1 VRKGWTLK
9 ATITITAIILMAIT
23 VCMRVEAQTSILN
36 ITAVSWR
43 STAGTPIYPG
53 SQNTI
58 LRVEAKHVGG
68 TAIQACTAR
77 ITPPNGVNPSYGYGY
92 TVPARTA
99 NGTTATITQPG
110 ETIYFEWRLDVDRS
124 VKPGN
129 YTAKITVSYRENG
142 QPKEEE
148 YNVTLTVNPYPKLII
163 AVLEAKLTPSNHP
176 DTLNTNIQ
184 VTLRNNGEATIT
196 GGTAKIQLPTPQLT
210 PKEVSTNMPNTPIGG
225 TSTLTFNGIDISSQT
240 QPGTYQAQLTINAT
254 MQTRDGITYNEN
266 GTATLTLKVEEAT
279 LEMKQAIKPV
289 TVQWGT
295 TQPTP
300 TYQQSRYIAL
310 QITVMNVWERDA
322 QGIIVEA
329 DSPWL
334 NPIKPVDTYQG
345 RITTGGTF
353 TATLYYDIKP
363 EAPQTI
369 TVNVKATYWLDMGG
383 GTMTRTT
390 STNTIIVNIEG
401 KPRGGGISVVAVQ
414 WQNNMN
420 VYPNTENATLQI
432 TITNN
437 NPYNIRG
444 IHLKLKP
451 PNGIREAEAYING
464 PIQPYTST
472 TANLRTSIADIQPGK
487 YKAKLEADYIMDTGG
502 PGTRIMET
510 HEIELQVMSDREAIE
525 VISVEWPEG
534 SCQPGTY
541 GATLKITI
549 RVNTIDQL
557 KGPTMIIQL
566 PQGFTDS
573 KDNKSRTVIAT
584 PTQPQQRIALETLTP
599 EEIAKIMQQTQ
610 QATPQQTYTRGDII
624 TFQAKINVQ
633 VNKTGT
639 YTANTT
645 ITYIDGWGTRRSINK
660 TIEIPVLGGARSI
673 NVEVEG
679 RLVQGRQTTL
689 NLTVTCNGTAPAYN
703 VYIDMTPTQA
713 NPILI
718 ASPSKIYIEKLEPNK
733 QVKIPVK
740 FTYNPQATQ
749 TALGAT
755 TTINYGVTTMTMRIT
770 YKDPAG
776 NEHTYQH
783 LTAIA
788 IQPYIDLTI
797 KDLKAEEYGG
807 TVRITGTIINYGSA
821 TAYRVKAQYMQSE
834 TYIGDIEPGG
844 EAAFKIEASSTGS
857 SKATIEITYQNA
869 FNEKETIKVNAT
881 ITRIQEVTPP
891 QQQQPTRISWTTITI
906 IAATTIFLAIAA
918 TMIYKMYKAYTRK
931 MREEWKE

>member
-9 ATITITAIILMAIT
+9 ATITITAIILIAIT
-23 VCMRVEAQTSILN
+23 VCMGVEAQTSILN

-58 LRVEAKHVGG
+58 LRVEAKNVGG
-68 TAIQACTAR
+68 TAIQACTAK

-99 NGTTATITQPG
+99 NGTTATIIQPG

-184 VTLRNNGEATIT
+184 ITLRNNGEATIT

-289 TVQWGT
+289 TVQWGEAR
-295 TQPTP
+295 PTP

-310 QITVMNVWERDA
+310 QITVMNGWERDA

-369 TVNVKATYWLDMGG
+369 TLNVKATYWLDMGG
-383 GTMTRTT
+383 GTMTRTS
-390 STNTIIVNIEG
+390 STNTITVNIEG

-510 HEIELQVMSDREAIE
+510 HEVELQVMSDREAIE

-541 GATLKITI
+541 GATLQITI
-549 RVNTIDQL
+549 RVNAIDEL

-584 PTQPQQRIALETLTP
+584 PTQPQQKIALETLTP

-610 QATPQQTYTRGDII
+610 RATPQQTYTRGDII
-624 TFQAKINVQ
+624 IFQAKINVQ
-633 VNKTGT
+633 VNRTGT

-733 QVKIPVK
+733 QIKIPVK

-755 TTINYGVTTMTMRIT
+755 TIINYGVTTMTMKIT
-770 YKDPAG
+770 YKDPTG

-797 KDLKAEEYGG
+797 KDLKAEESGG

-834 TYIGDIEPGG
+834 TFIGDIEPGG

-881 ITRIQEVTPP
+881 ITRVQEIV
-891 QQQQPTRISWTTITI
+891 QQQPAQPIPSIWTTVIIT
-906 IAATTIFLAIAA
+906 AATTIFLAIAT

-931 MREEWKE
+931 IGGE

>member
-1 VRKGWTLK
+1 VKNDWTIK
-9 ATITITAIILMAIT
+9 ATITITAIILIAIT
-23 VCMRVEAQTSILN
+23 ICMKVEAQTNTLN
-36 ITAVSWR
+36 ITAVNWR
-43 STAGTPIYPG
+43 STAGTPVYPG

-68 TAIQACTAR
+68 TAIQACTAK

-99 NGTTATITQPG
+99 NGTTATTIQPG

-148 YNVTLTVNPYPKLII
+148 YNITLTVNPYPKLVV

-184 VTLRNNGEATIT
+184 VTLRNNGEAAIT
-196 GGTAKIQLPTPQLT
+196 GGTAKIQLPTPQLS
-210 PKEVSTNMPNTPIGG
+210 PKEASTNMPNTPIGG
-225 TSTLTFNGIDISSQT
+225 TSTITFNGIDISSQT
-240 QPGTYQAQLTINAT
+240 QPGTYQAQLMINAT
-254 MQTRDGITYNEN
+254 MQTRDGVTYNEN

-289 TVQWGT
+289 TVQWGET
-295 TQPTP
+295 RPTP
-300 TYQQSRYIAL
+300 TYQQSMYSAL

-383 GTMTRTT
+383 GTMTKTT
-390 STNTIIVNIEG
+390 STNTITVNIEG
-401 KPRGGGISVVAVQ
+401 KPRGGGISIVAVQ

-472 TANLRTSIADIQPGK
+472 TANMRTSIADIQPGK
-487 YKAKLEADYIMDTGG
+487 YKAKLEADYMMDTGG
-502 PGTRIMET
+502 PGTRIIET
-510 HEIELQVMSDREAIE
+510 HEIELQVMSDREAVE

-541 GATLKITI
+541 GATLQITI
-549 RVNTIDQL
+549 RVNAIDEL
-557 KGPTMIIQL
+557 KGPTMMIQL
-566 PQGFTDS
+566 PKGFTDS

-584 PTQPQQRIALETLTP
+584 PTQPQQKIALETLTP
-599 EEIAKIMQQTQ
+599 EEIARIVQQTQ
-610 QATPQQTYTRGDII
+610 RAAPQQTYTRGDII
-624 TFQAKINVQ
+624 VFQAKINVQ
-633 VNKTGT
+633 VNRTGT
-639 YTANTT
+639 YMANAT
-645 ITYIDGWGTRRSINK
+645 ITYIDGWGTKRSINK

-755 TTINYGVTTMTMRIT
+755 TIINYGVTTMTMRIT
-770 YKDPAG
+770 YRDPTG

-797 KDLKAEEYGG
+797 KDLKAEESGG
-807 TVRITGTIINYGSA
+807 IVKITGTIINYGSA

-844 EAAFKIEASSTGS
+844 EAAFKIEAASTGS
-857 SKATIEITYQNA
+857 NKATIEITYQNA

-881 ITRIQEVTPP
+881 ITRVQEIV
-891 QQQQPTRISWTTITI
+891 QQQQAQPIAGTWTTMI
-906 IAATTIFLAIAA
+906 IPIATTIFLAIAT

-931 MREEWKE
+931 IGGE

>member
-9 ATITITAIILMAIT
+9 ATITITLILMAIT
-23 VCMRVEAQTSILN
+23 MCMRVEAQTSTLN

-43 STAGTPIYPG
+43 STAGTPVYPG
-53 SQNTI
+53 SQNTA
-58 LRVEAKHVGG
+58 LRVEAKHVGN
-68 TAIQACTAR
+68 TAIQACTAK

-129 YTAKITVSYRENG
+129 YTAKITVSYRESG

-148 YNVTLTVNPYPKLII
+148 YNVTLTVNPYPKLVI

-184 VTLRNNGEATIT
+184 VTLRNNGEAAIT
-196 GGTAKIQLPTPQLT
+196 GGTAKIQLPTPQIT

-289 TVQWGT
+289 TVQWGEAR
-295 TQPTP
+295 PTP

-322 QGIIVEA
+322 QGIVVEA

-390 STNTIIVNIEG
+390 STNTITVNIEG

-414 WQNNMN
+414 WQNNLN

-451 PNGIREAEAYING
+451 PNGIREAETYING

-487 YKAKLEADYIMDTGG
+487 YKAKLEVDYIMDTGG
-502 PGTRIMET
+502 PGTRIMEA
-510 HEIELQVMSDREAIE
+510 HEIELQIMSDREAIE

-541 GATLKITI
+541 GATLQIAI
-549 RVNTIDQL
+549 RVNAIDEL

-573 KDNKSRTVIAT
+573 RDNKSRTVIAT

-599 EEIAKIMQQTQ
+599 EEIARIMQQTQ
-610 QATPQQTYTRGDII
+610 RATAQQTYTRGDII
-624 TFQAKINVQ
+624 IFQAKINVQ

-660 TIEIPVLGGARSI
+660 IIEIPVLGGARSI

-733 QVKIPVK
+733 QIKIPVK

-755 TTINYGVTTMTMRIT
+755 TIINYGVTTMTMRIT
-770 YKDPAG
+770 YKDPTG

-797 KDLKAEEYGG
+797 KDLKAEESGG

-844 EAAFKIEASSTGS
+844 EAAFKIEASSTGN

-881 ITRIQEVTPP
+881 ITRVQEIV
-891 QQQQPTRISWTTITI
+891 QQQPAQPTLGTWTTMIIT
-906 IAATTIFLAIAA
+906 AATTIFLAIAT

-931 MREEWKE
+931 IRGE